1 MAFFNILVSALL
13 MTTSA
18 LALNPRQITNTITA
32 APSPTSNAVCE
43 NNLHYIINKGRRY
56 FCPGVVDGINGTDI
70 SDAYCCVGAI
80 YTTGIASTHWWYNY
94 STALPS
100 TVIIPTSCVLP
111 IPLTASD
118 YDDQATAA
126 APTPTWSPSIVLGS
140 DGVSVTPMATVMP
153 TAYVKLASNYTV
165 TPFTGGSSKTN
176 GVSFAGLVAAAML
189 ASSMLVF

>member
-1 MAFFNILVSALL
+1 MAFFNIFVSALL

-18 LALNPRQITNTITA
+18 LALNPRQMTNTITA
-32 APSPTSNAVCE
+32 APSPTANTVCE
-43 NNLHYIINKGRRY
+43 NNLHYVINQGRRY

-118 YDDQATAA
+118 YDVQATAA
-126 APTPTWSPSIVLGS
+126 IPTPTWSPSIVLGS
-140 DGVSVTPMATVMP
+140 DRVSVTPMATA
-153 TAYVKLASNYTV
+153 TAAVGAKIASNYTV
-165 TPFTGGSSKTN
+165 TPFTGGSSKAN
-176 GVSFAGLVAAAML
+176 GVPVAGLAAVAMI
-189 ASSMLVF
+189 ASSLLVF